1 MPWGIEQYS
10 YSIIAIAG
18 KKNVFM
24 VKYMVTLTALPDGE
38 FVNYILELW
47 VFLQKLC
54 YKTPLSLLSFFFF
67 CMFTFTKSILHIL
80 EIMMP

>member
-1 MPWGIEQYS
+1 MLWGIEQYS

-18 KKNVFM
+18 GKNVFM

-47 VFLQKLC
+47 TFLRKLW
-54 YKTPLSLLSFFFF
+54 YKTPLPFLFLYVH
-67 CMFTFTKSILHIL
+67 LHK
-80 EIMMP
+80 

>member
-1 MPWGIEQYS
+1 MLWGIEQYS

-24 VKYMVTLTALPDGE
+24 MKYMVTLTALPDGE

-47 VFLQKLC
+47 TFLRKLW
-54 YKTPLSLLSFFFF
+54 YKTPLPFLFLYVH
-67 CMFTFTKSILHIL
+67 LHK
-80 EIMMP
+80 